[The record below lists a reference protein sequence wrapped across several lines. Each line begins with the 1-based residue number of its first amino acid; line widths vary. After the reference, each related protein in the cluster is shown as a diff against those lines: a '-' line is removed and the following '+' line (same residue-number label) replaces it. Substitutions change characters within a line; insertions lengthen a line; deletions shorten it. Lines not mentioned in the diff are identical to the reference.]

1 MARKTNAQLLAL
13 AQTIIDETQPSGNT
27 KGRVGGLL
35 QDIVDSMTSL
45 NNGVGQGVVDTSG
58 ATLTLDMDSRAE
70 RVFKGSADI
79 GAIKTWALS
88 NSANALCIPSFI
100 FTLTGLYTQTMPA
113 NFKMSDARW
122 NAGAKTWTPMD
133 IGQYN
138 AKAYFDGSSWL
149 LTIDQNSG
157 PFS

>member
-1 MARKTNAQLLAL
+1 MARRTNAQLLAQ
-13 AQTIIDETQPSGNT
+13 AQLIINETQTSGNT
-27 KGRVGGLL
+27 KGRVGGLM

-45 NNGVGQGVVDTSG
+45 NDGVGQGTVDTTGS
-58 ATLTLDMDSRAE
+58 TLTLDMDSRAE
-70 RVFKGSADI
+70 RIFKGSASI
-79 GAIKTWALS
+79 AAPKTWALS

-100 FTLTGLYTQTMPA
+100 FALTGLHIQTMPT

-122 NAGAKTWTPMD
+122 DSVAKTWTPMD
-133 IGQYN
+133 TGQYN

-157 PFS
+157 PFT